1 LPKDKFSNFSKS
13 GFTLIELLIVVAV
26 ISIGALILLPNID
39 AVSTQ
44 GSDER
49 SFRLINS
56 ALQSAQDQALI
67 SHTKT
72 ELNID
77 LTHKVINISGKSE
90 PIKLPDSSDIVIIQE
105 NGEPISSG
113 KVSIKI
119 DDYGN
124 IEPFEVKIGLRIKA
138 MANPF
143 TGLLED
149 LNEENNR

>member
-1 LPKDKFSNFSKS
+1 MPKDKFSNFSKS

-77 LTHKVINISGKSE
+77 LTHKVINISGKS
-90 PIKLPDSSDIVIIQE
+90 
-105 NGEPISSG
+105 
-113 KVSIKI
+113 
-119 DDYGN
+119 
-124 IEPFEVKIGLRIKA
+124 
-138 MANPF
+138 
-143 TGLLED
+143 
-149 LNEENNR
+149 